1 MKEKL
6 SSPIAI
12 GVIVAVVIGAVY
24 FIFRMAGSGE
34 NADIDMK
41 AIEKKQM
48 EYGQKMKSGGPNGYA
63 GTR

>member
-6 SSPIAI
+6 STPIAI
-12 GVIVAVVIGAVY
+12 GVIVAVLIGAVY

-48 EYGQKMKSGGPNGYA
+48 EYQKKMKSGNPNGYGGA
-63 GTR
+63 Q